1 MAQIKPQ
8 PRKSVFSSDAHPLKN
23 QPQAPHSTP
32 ETSTEATEAKTTTPK
47 AKSST
52 TAQTPQEAT
61 PKVKASFYGDSAT
74 IDRMREAFTRNK
86 IDEDYESFSDF
97 IIQAALKETQRLEK
111 KYNNGQPYQGIK
123 RLSVGRPISS

>member
-23 QPQAPHSTP
+23 QPQAPQGTP
-32 ETSTEATEAKTTTPK
+32 KSSAKVTEAKTPIPK
-47 AKSST
+47 AKIST
-52 TAQTPQEAT
+52 EAQKPQEAT
-61 PKVKASFYGDSAT
+61 TKVKASFYGDSAT

-111 KYNNGQPYQGIK
+111 KYNNGEPYQGIK
-123 RLSVGRPISS
+123 RLSVGRPLSS